1 MQSIADGQRLYTFG
15 GIDMDVKE
23 PHIPLQ
29 NHCGAVIGLTDL
41 AAGFSKEWRIGIYH
55 IDGKFQKQ

>member
-41 AAGFSKEWRIGIYH
+41 AAGFSKE
-55 IDGKFQKQ
+55 